1 MTSELTKAL
10 CAFHL
15 SVDKIHKSAKAQYGA
30 FADLA
35 TVLSAV
41 IPALAK
47 NGLCCTQTFEP
58 AAERDEP
65 ILITTLSHTSGETIE
80 SRLPMIIG
88 KGRNALHDFGGSVTY
103 LRRYALLAIVG
114 LAADVDTD
122 GDLGSTPTETKPQS
136 SPSPKPKAAKK
147 QEAPKPALDDNPTP
161 EDVAPGEPFEPGSLP
176 LDNDQRTLLLT
187 LIKESSDMQAVITAF
202 RKEFGLADDAKISNE
217 ITTEQH
223 AAFLRAQL
231 SN

>member
-15 SVDKIHKSAKAQYGA
+15 SVDKIHKSAKAQYGT

-35 TVLSAV
+35 SVLSTV

-47 NGLCCTQTFEP
+47 NGLVCTQTFEP
-58 AAERDEP
+58 APERDEP

-122 GDLGSTPTETKPQS
+122 GDLGSSPSETKSKP
-136 SPSPKPKAAKK
+136 SPSSQPKTAKK
-147 QEAPKPALDDNPTP
+147 EAVAKPVQDS
-161 EDVAPGEPFEPGSLP
+161 PGGDLP
-176 LDNDQRTLLLT
+176 LDGEQRTLLLS
-187 LIKESSDMQAVITAF
+187 LIKDSENMTAVIAAF
-202 RKEFGLADDAKISNE
+202 RKEFGLPEDAKVANE
-217 ITTEQH
+217 ITTEKH
-223 AAFLRAQL
+223 ASFLRAQL